1 MQPERRHSDRVMLTI
16 PLNVSGVDS
25 QGRPFEADARTISL
39 NRDGLLIAVARLL
52 RLGQVVRLTN
62 QLGRRTAEFRV
73 VGPVAPPVEGA
84 GEWALEALQP
94 DSNIWGINFPPLAAS
109 DANAARAL
117 LECRRCQAVIL
128 MRVSP
133 MEAEV
138 LATSGLLSRRCAACG
153 RETPWGYAEKHLA
166 LDAPSGEAEMFDA
179 ASQRS
184 RRKHERVSLQLP
196 ILVRDFYGGAEVTRS
211 ENISKSGLC
220 FASDIVYHV
229 GQGLRVVC
237 PYDPAGQAIEVAS
250 RIVRSVTFQGRH
262 RRLYGVRYEGE
273 KD

>member
-16 PLNVSGVDS
+16 PLSVSGVDS

-39 NRDGLLIAVARLL
+39 NRNGLLIEAARPL

-73 VGPVAPPVEGA
+73 VGPVAPLVEGA
-84 GEWALEALQP
+84 GQWALEALEP
-94 DSNIWGINFPPLAAS
+94 DSNIWGIKFPPLAAS
-109 DANAARAL
+109 EPQEARGI
-117 LECRRCQAVIL
+117 LECRLCHAVIL
-128 MRVSP
+128 MRVP
-133 MEAEV
+133 QMEAEV
-138 LATSGLLSRRCAACG
+138 LATSGLLSKHCAACG
-153 RETPWGYAEKHLA
+153 RETPWSYAEKHIA
-166 LDAPSGEAEMFDA
+166 MGAPTDETEMFDA
-179 ASQRS
+179 ASQPS

-196 ILVRDFYGGAEVTRS
+196 ILVRDYYGGAEVTRS
-211 ENISKSGLC
+211 ENISKTGLC

-237 PYDPAGQAIEVAS
+237 PYNPASQAIDVPS

-262 RRLYGVRYEGE
+262 RRLYGVRYESE
-273 KD
+273 KE